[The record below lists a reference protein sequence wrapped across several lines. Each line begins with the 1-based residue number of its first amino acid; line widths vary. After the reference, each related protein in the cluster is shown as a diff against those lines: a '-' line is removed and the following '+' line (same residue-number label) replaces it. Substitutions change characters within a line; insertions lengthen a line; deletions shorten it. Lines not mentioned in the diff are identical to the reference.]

1 MSSQETLW
9 NWDLL
14 HSELTSQKYQHNIG
28 TTTAYIIAINLSL
41 RISSDSKTKINVS

>member
-14 HSELTSQKYQHNIG
+14 HSEFELTSQNINTMS
-28 TTTAYIIAINLSL
+28 TTTAYIAINLSL